1 MECIVF
7 KIGKWMQRRRWRR
20 RRRTASQ
27 AACARAEHWPIV
39 DGQADLED
47 KLHN

>member
-1 MECIVF
+1 MDAEEEVEEEEEDSVSS
-7 KIGKWMQRRRWRR
+7 GLR
-20 RRRTASQ
+20 A
-27 AACARAEHWPIV
+27 AEHWPIV